1 MDRMDPVCR
10 KCKPPAGKLGRPGT
24 LHDEAVVQG
33 AVAPRT
39 QARQGQQRQSVWHH
53 AHLHSARA
61 GTCGVPLHPHSICQP
76 WSLRCPT
83 RRRGSAKSWPPPCRG
98 DGNCLGR
105 NRLPDASTRNR
116 LQHHI
121 RTDERTED
129 RSASLALTADF
140 HVLVGTMVFLD
151 FAQELLLRTSLA
163 LAMIEVPVH
172 LTLMRRLPISFWRAM
187 RPECSRPECS
197 RPACSRPVCSRPV
210 RSRPE
215 ASTSMTFNI
224 GHT

>member
-1 MDRMDPVCR
+1 MDPVCR
-10 KCKPPAGKLGRPGT
+10 KRQPPAAKLGQPST
-24 LHDEAVVQG
+24 WDDDAVVQC
-33 AVAPRT
+33 AVAHRRR
-39 QARQGQQRQSVWHH
+39 ARQRQPRQSIWRH
-53 AHLHSARA
+53 AHLHPARA
-61 GTCGVPLHPHSICQP
+61 STCGVPLHRHSICQP

-140 HVLVGTMVFLD
+140 H
-151 FAQELLLRTSLA
+151 A
-163 LAMIEVPVH
+163 
-172 LTLMRRLPISFWRAM
+172 
-187 RPECSRPECS
+187 